1 MYLCRLNQITM
12 RSVGSGNHSGVH
24 PARLEASA
32 AWNADHEI
40 AYGDDNYTARVR
52 EIFKEQFGPQAEVFP
67 VFNGTGANVVAQ
79 RACVR
84 PFNSILCTETAHI
97 AVDECGAPAFMT
109 GASLVSIP
117 TPDGKLTPELIRPHL
132 TNWGFEHHSQPK
144 SVYISQCSE
153 LGTVYTCEEIRAIAD
168 LIHPHGMYLHV
179 DGARIANAAVKLGKT
194 FKEMTTDCGV
204 DIVSF
209 GGTKNGMLM
218 GESVVVL
225 NPELVPELK
234 YHRKQCAQLSSK
246 MRYLSAQFIAYFE
259 NDLWKRNAAHAN
271 AQAQKL
277 RQRITELRGNIFTQ
291 SIDANILLLKL
302 PRPVADRLAQTTYFY
317 YWNEAEDEI
326 RLVTSWD
333 TTDEDIESVVV
344 ALSAH

>member
-1 MYLCRLNQITM
+1 M
-12 RSVGSGNHSGVH
+12 RSFGSDNHSGVH
-24 PARLEASA
+24 PAILEAIA
-32 AWNADHEI
+32 ACNVDHEI
-40 AYGDDNYTARVR
+40 AYGDDTYTARVR
-52 EIFKEQFGPQAEVFP
+52 DIFKDQFGPQAEVFP

-84 PFNSILCTETAHI
+84 SFNSILCAETAHI

-109 GASLVSIP
+109 GASLCPIP
-117 TPDGKLTPELIRPHL
+117 TPDGKLTPQLIEPHL

-153 LGTVYTCEEIRAIAD
+153 LGTVYSCDEIRAIAD
-168 LIHPHGMYLHV
+168 LIHPHGMYLHL
-179 DGARIANAAVKLGKT
+179 DGARIANAAVALGKT

-218 GESVVVL
+218 GEAVVAL
-225 NPELVPELK
+225 NSELVPELK

-246 MRYLSAQFIAYFE
+246 MRYLSTQFIAYFE
-259 NDLWKRNAAHAN
+259 NELWKKNAAHAN

-277 RQRITELRGNIFTQ
+277 RQRITELRGDIFTQ
-291 SIDANILLLKL
+291 HTDANILLLRL

-344 ALSAH
+344 ALSAN

>member
-1 MYLCRLNQITM
+1 M
-12 RSVGSGNHSGVH
+12 RSFGSDNHSGVH
-24 PARLEASA
+24 PAILEAIA
-32 AWNADHEI
+32 ACNADHEI
-40 AYGDDNYTARVR
+40 AYGDDTYTARVR
-52 EIFKEQFGPQAEVFP
+52 DLFKKQFGETAEVFP

-84 PFNSILCTETAHI
+84 SFNSILCAETAHI

-109 GASLVSIP
+109 GASLVSIS

-168 LIHPHGMYLHV
+168 FIHPFGMYLHL
-179 DGARIANAAVKLGKT
+179 DGARIANAAVTLGKT

-225 NPELVPELK
+225 NPALVPELK
-234 YHRKQCAQLSSK
+234 YHRKQCARCATSAPSSSPTWRPASGGRTPRTPTRRRRSSVNALPPSSAMSSPNALTPTSCYSDFHAPSPTASQRPPSSITG
-246 MRYLSAQFIAYFE
+246 MRPSTRFGWL
-259 NDLWKRNAAHAN
+259 
-271 AQAQKL
+271 
-277 RQRITELRGNIFTQ
+277 LRG
-291 SIDANILLLKL
+291 
-302 PRPVADRLAQTTYFY
+302 
-317 YWNEAEDEI
+317 I
-326 RLVTSWD
+326 RRMR
-333 TTDEDIESVVV
+333 I
-344 ALSAH
+344 

>member
-1 MYLCRLNQITM
+1 M
-12 RSVGSGNHSGVH
+12 RSFGSDNHSGVH
-24 PARLEASA
+24 PSIIEALASC
-32 AWNADHEI
+32 NADHQI
-40 AYGDDNYTARVR
+40 AYGDDIYTARVR
-52 EIFKEQFGPQAEVFP
+52 SIFKEQFGNSAELFL

-84 PFNSILCTETAHI
+84 PFNSILCAETAHI

-109 GASLVSIP
+109 GASLCPIP
-117 TPDGKLTPELIRPHL
+117 TPDGKLTPALIEPHL
-132 TNWGFEHHSQPK
+132 ANWGFEHHSQPK

-153 LGTVYTCEEIRAIAD
+153 LGTVYTCEEIRAVAD
-168 LIHPHGMYLHV
+168 CIHPHGMFLHL
-179 DGARIANAAVKLGKT
+179 DGARIANAAVALGKT

-218 GESVVVL
+218 GEAVVAL
-225 NPELVPELK
+225 NPALVPDLK
-234 YHRKQCAQLSSK
+234 YLRKQSAQLCSK

-259 NDLWKRNAAHAN
+259 HDLWRKNAEHAN

-277 RQRITELRGNIFTQ
+277 RMRIREVLGNVFTQ
-291 SIDANILLLKL
+291 QTDANILLLKL
-302 PRPVADRLAQTTYFY
+302 PQEIADRLAKTTYFY
-317 YWNEAEDEI
+317 YWNEAENEI

-333 TTDEDIESVVV
+333 TTDQDIESVIQ
-344 ALSAH
+344 ALKA